1 MDFKFPEANSENVID
16 YHTEKQSVIIIGAN
30 GSGKSHLAAFI
41 EKKDYEQSEGEE
53 RGSKCLR
60 ISSQRIM
67 NFDKFIPLKS
77 YEEAER
83 EILYGSAIY
92 TNNKE
97 GLKWGNPRGNEPMWT
112 TKVLDDY
119 NTVLAATIARI
130 NLEND
135 DFHEDYVNNRIQKC
149 EEKKNNLIKDKIK
162 KIWHEV
168 LPQKKITFHDAKVLV
183 GLSDI
188 DGDNNEDI
196 GYNGNQMGDGERVCL
211 YMICQILIAPQDM
224 LIIVDEPEL
233 HLHPSIMNH
242 LWTVLEEYRRDCNF
256 IYVTHDTDFAAQH
269 QNADIIWVKSFDG
282 KAKWDYEKLEE
293 GSLPDALLLRILG
306 SRKNVL
312 FVEGVESSWDYKI
325 YSNLLPQFYVIP
337 ETSCRDVIRATA
349 TYRENPALHHLKV
362 FGLIDRDYRSEEDI
376 GKLRAKGIYCLGVA
390 EVENLFFDQDVL
402 RCYHEMQSISEQA
415 SRKLIGIIENEVIN
429 SFKDDIQ
436 KQQMDAIASSIKYY
450 LEVLPFKV
458 DTLDKEEIKK
468 NLYQHLNTTID
479 TLIQKTK
486 DKFES
491 LTVELDYTDI
501 LKQYNRKG
509 LYSVLKRSASLF
521 KKENRSDDNIT
532 DKFYEGYRE
541 YIVRKIRVESGK
553 NLRDAMSKYIPKELL
568 AINNKNR

>member
-41 EKKDYEQSEGEE
+41 EKKDYEQSSGDR
-53 RGSKCLR
+53 RGGKCLR
-60 ISSQRIM
+60 ISAQRIM
-67 NFDKFIPLKS
+67 NFNDFIPLKS
-77 YEEAER
+77 YEAAEQ
-83 EILYGSAIY
+83 EIIYGHEDY
-92 TNNKE
+92 TNKE
-97 GLKWGNPRGNEPMWT
+97 SFKWYNNQNSKPAWT
-112 TKVLDDY
+112 TKVINDY
-119 NTVLAATIARI
+119 NAVLAATFAKI
-130 NLEND
+130 NMENGSFYD
-135 DFHEDYVNNRIQKC
+135 DYVKGKIEEC
-149 EEKKNNLIKDKIK
+149 EKKESNLTKDKIN

-168 LPQKKITFHDAKVLV
+168 MPQKEIILKDAKVLV
-183 GLSDI
+183 KTPRDVSNPDEESD
-188 DGDNNEDI
+188 
-196 GYNGNQMGDGERVCL
+196 YNGNQMSDGERVCL
-211 YMICQILIAPQDM
+211 YMICQVLVAPKGM

-233 HLHPSIMNH
+233 HLHPSIMNR
-242 LWTVLEEYRRDCNF
+242 LWTVLEEYRKDCKF

-282 KAKWDYEKLEE
+282 KNKWDYEKLEE
-293 GSLPDALLLRILG
+293 GSLPDSLLLRILG

-312 FVEGVESSWDYKI
+312 FVEGVASSWDYKI

-337 ETSCRDVIRATA
+337 ETSCRDVIRATS

-362 FGLIDRDYRSEEDI
+362 FGLIDRDYRSDEDI
-376 GKLRAKGIYCLGVA
+376 EKLKEKGIYCLGVA

-436 KQQMDAIASSIKYY
+436 TQQMDAIASSIKYH

-458 DTLDKEEIKK
+458 VTLDNEEIKK

-491 LTVELDYTDI
+491 LTGELDYTDI

-541 YIVRKIRVESGK
+541 YIVRKIRAESGK
-553 NLRDAMSKYIPKELL
+553 DLRDAMSKYIPKELL
-568 AINNKNR
+568 AINN

>member
-41 EKKDYEQSEGEE
+41 EKKDYEQSEGEG
-53 RGSKCLR
+53 RGGKCLR

-67 NFDKFIPLKS
+67 NFDDYIPLKG
-77 YEEAER
+77 YDEAEQ
-83 EILYGSAIY
+83 EIIYGSARY
-92 TNNKE
+92 TDKNSA
-97 GLKWGNPRGNEPMWT
+97 KWYNPRTGKPIWT
-112 TKVLDDY
+112 TKVINDY
-119 NTVLAATIARI
+119 NAVLAAAFSKIH
-130 NLEND
+130 LDND
-135 DFHEDYVNNRIQKC
+135 SFYEDFKHDRIQSF
-149 EEKKNNLIKDKIK
+149 EEKKNNLTRDKIER
-162 KIWHEV
+162 IWGEIF
-168 LPQKKITFHDAKVLV
+168 PQKEVVFEDAKVLV
-183 GLSDI
+183 KTPISKEHINEISD
-188 DGDNNEDI
+188 
-196 GYNGNQMGDGERVCL
+196 YNGNQMSDGERVCL
-211 YMICQILIAPQDM
+211 YMICQVLIAPQDM

-233 HLHPSIMNH
+233 HLHPSIMNR
-242 LWTVLEEYRRDCNF
+242 LWTVLEEYRQDCKF

-282 KAKWDYEKLEE
+282 KNKWDYEKLEG

-312 FVEGVESSWDYKI
+312 FVEGVESSWEYKI

-362 FGLIDRDYRSEEDI
+362 FGLIDRDYRSDEDI
-376 GKLRAKGIYCLGVA
+376 EKLKAKGIYCLGVA

-436 KQQMDAIASSIKYY
+436 KQQMDAIASSIKYH

-458 DTLDKEEIKK
+458 DTLDNEEIKK

-491 LTVELDYTDI
+491 LTGELDYTDI

-521 KKENRSDDNIT
+521 KKENQSDDNIT

-541 YIVRKIRVESGK
+541 YIVRKIRAGSGK
-553 NLRDAMSKYIPKELL
+553 TLRDAMSKYIPKELL